1 MRAFGMT
8 RMGNR
13 SRSGWQGWARIRCGG
28 EEVGGLRS
36 GRDLMAGDGWRVARG
51 RAVAR
56 RARWREGRPGGHN
69 ARMEGLAPTVQE
81 ALESYRSRLRD
92 AFGQRLKR
100 LVLLGSVARGEA
112 RWDSDVDVL
121 VVLDRVDWRDVAAAV
136 DLAADE
142 LTERGVLL
150 SATVLS
156 EGRLDEL
163 GRRERRLAL
172 DIAREGVPL

>member
-1 MRAFGMT
+1 
-8 RMGNR
+8 
-13 SRSGWQGWARIRCGG
+13 
-28 EEVGGLRS
+28 
-36 GRDLMAGDGWRVARG
+36 
-51 RAVAR
+51 
-56 RARWREGRPGGHN
+56 
-69 ARMEGLAPTVQE
+69 MESLAPVVRQ
-81 ALESYRSRLRD
+81 ALESYRVNLREMFGERLR
-92 AFGQRLKR
+92 R
-100 LVLLGSVARGEA
+100 LVLFGSVPRGEA

-121 VVLDRVDWRDVAAAV
+121 VVLDRVDWRDVVSAV

-156 EGRLDEL
+156 EGRLEEL